1 MMRTTHRR
9 TILAFGLALGAAMLA
24 TPVAAA
30 DDQFTDPV
38 DVSGRASFVLPVLE
52 EHDALV
58 DRAQLMRATGDLH
71 WSELLLDPD
80 GLHLVT
86 HEGLTP
92 AGVEWTRTIASHA
105 SGVEWTRLRASDP
118 EGSSWT
124 ETSMTDASGV
134 EWTFMTFERAD
145 GAAWVESRF
154 VDGDGRAW
162 SRGAPGNDLDGVE
175 WT

>member
-1 MMRTTHRR
+1 MMRRTHRG
-9 TILAFGLALGAAMLA
+9 TIMAGGLALCAAMLA
-24 TPVAAA
+24 TPVAAVEDVA
-30 DDQFTDPV
+30 TDPAAG
-38 DVSGRASFVLPVLE
+38 GRGSFVLPALE
-52 EHDALV
+52 ADDGLV
-58 DRAQLMRATGDLH
+58 DWDQVLDRTDDLH
-71 WSELLLDPD
+71 WSELLPDPD
-80 GLHLVT
+80 GLDLVT
-86 HEGLTP
+86 DQGVTP